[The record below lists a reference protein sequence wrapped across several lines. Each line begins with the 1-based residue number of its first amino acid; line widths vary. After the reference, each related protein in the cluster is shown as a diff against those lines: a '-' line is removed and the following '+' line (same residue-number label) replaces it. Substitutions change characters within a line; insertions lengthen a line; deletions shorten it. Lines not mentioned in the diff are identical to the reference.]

1 MEAKDGST
9 SFDFSGIYD
18 EVETNE
24 QITYTGDDGRKVK
37 IIFKKEYDKAKVV
50 ELFEAETENAIE
62 LQREGWQAILDNFKK
77 YVETRLQQ
85 ISFSK
90 WKV

>member
-18 EVETNE
+18 EVQTNE

-37 IIFKKEYDKAKVV
+37 
-50 ELFEAETENAIE
+50 L
-62 LQREGWQAILDNFKK
+62 
-77 YVETRLQQ
+77 
-85 ISFSK
+85 FSK
-90 WKV
+90 RSTIKPRW